1 MIITP
6 VTTTSARGTEIL
18 AGLRDRFQPADS
30 GCRQAVTDILAD
42 IRQRGDEALIEYI
55 RKFDAPTMSAAQL
68 QVSDEELHEAM
79 TAVDDDFLDT
89 LEL

>member
-30 GCRQAVTDILAD
+30 AATRRCSNT
-42 IRQRGDEALIEYI
+42 
-55 RKFDAPTMSAAQL
+55 SASL
-68 QVSDEELHEAM
+68 
-79 TAVDDDFLDT
+79 TRRP
-89 LEL
+89 